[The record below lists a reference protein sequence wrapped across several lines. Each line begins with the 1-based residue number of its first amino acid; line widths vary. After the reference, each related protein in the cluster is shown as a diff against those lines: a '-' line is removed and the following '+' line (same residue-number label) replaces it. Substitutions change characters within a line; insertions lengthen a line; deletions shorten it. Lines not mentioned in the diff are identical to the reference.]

1 MGYTMD
7 EWIDEPTI
15 GLYSTMFTLG
25 SVILFRGFSVV
36 NRNNF
41 HLTVGSEENEPSQNA
56 CQWSHVSALNLQLP
70 PKAAASA
77 VRMALGVCLMVG
89 ALFLYE

>member
-7 EWIDEPTI
+7 EWINEPTI

-41 HLTVGSEENEPSQNA
+41 HLMWDEKRMSPA
-56 CQWSHVSALNLQLP
+56 KMHVSGPMSQH
-70 PKAAASA
+70 
-77 VRMALGVCLMVG
+77 
-89 ALFLYE
+89 